1 MKYLAAIFV
10 LILGLTGCSKQNKPT
25 TPSIMFDESVY
36 QELRAGLRADLPE
49 DYLAFMR
56 SYSGEPP
63 EPNSFW
69 VVRDDWGS
77 GIDSLYLMARSKDHQ
92 SMLIAL
98 DWNGLPLKPG
108 LIPIGGD
115 GSFGYILMSVRPE
128 DHGSIHYCCTWSD
141 DGKTD
146 VFGSQ
151 GFWKIADSFSDFI
164 KNLGEVPD
172 DDEE

>member
-1 MKYLAAIFV
+1 MKFLAALLLMAV
-10 LILGLTGCSKQNKPT
+10 ALSCCSKHQNQLSKSP
-25 TPSIMFDESVY
+25 MFDESLH
-36 QELRAGLRADLPE
+36 QELKSGLGTDLPE
-49 DYLAFMR
+49 DYLNFMR

-77 GIDSLYLMARSKDHQ
+77 GIDELYVMARSEEHQ

-98 DWNGLPLKPG
+98 DWDGLPLKPG

-115 GSFGYILMSVRPE
+115 GAFGYILMSVRPE
-128 DHGSIHYCCTWSD
+128 DHGSIHFCCTWSE

-151 GFWKIADSFSDFI
+151 GFWKIADSFTDFI
-164 KNLGEVPD
+164 ENLGEMPD
-172 DDEE
+172 DE